1 MNRYAKLDT
10 NPEFGFISDY
20 IKHDLDDAVNMQVC
34 EGKTF
39 PTSNDVYVS
48 SSMILLYTNSVIL
61 STLPEN
67 YTKKR
72 YTSSIFLLSLG
83 CTVTW
88 PPFIIF
94 QASCNRC

>member
-34 EGKTF
+34 ERKTF
-39 PTSNDVYVS
+39 PTSHDVYVS
-48 SSMILLYTNSVIL
+48 SSMILLKTNSLIL

-67 YTKKR
+67 YTKKTS
-72 YTSSIFLLSLG
+72 TSSIFLLSLG
-83 CTVTW
+83 CTMTW

-94 QASCNRC
+94 QAF